1 LTVQRSLVA
10 LLLALALPV
19 PALAQ
24 AATPAAAPAAPASAA
39 ASAPAAAPVD
49 DDYRYDAAGRRD
61 PFISLVARGTEAP
74 RGASGID
81 GLSGLGITELSVR
94 GVLKNPT
101 GYVAIVQGPDNK
113 TYLAMRGDRLLD
125 GSIRSIGPDGLV
137 LVQEVTDPLSPVKQR
152 EVRKGLHGTDE
163 GK

>member
-1 LTVQRSLVA
+1 LIVQRGLVA
-10 LLLALALPV
+10 LVFALALPV
-19 PALAQ
+19 PAFAQ
-24 AATPAAAPAAPASAA
+24 AAPPVAPATTA
-39 ASAPAAAPVD
+39 ASAPVAAPVD
-49 DDYRYDAAGRRD
+49 DDYRYDPAGRRD
-61 PFISLVARGTEAP
+61 PFISLVARGTDAAHGP
-74 RGASGID
+74 SGID

-113 TYLAMRGDRLLD
+113 TYVAKRGDRLLD
-125 GSIRSIGPDGLV
+125 GSIRSIGPEGLV